1 MWKIYFK
8 IYIFTVE
15 NSLKSNLH
23 KKISAKMKSRGK
35 ICKTHFSGVNLGVAD
50 IRLPGEPIC
59 YIFPTELGFPQ
70 KCVLLQI
77 CLYKI
82 QNGAD
87 IWYPVDQNPVCSTK
101 ICHVLKMG
109 SNLVDISENVPI
121 WRGAADLRLAAEANL
136 LLFGRGTPS
145 PLTSDTTSRS
155 GAGFREVD

>member
-1 MWKIYFK
+1 MSPLFKFYNFDRKIY
-8 IYIFTVE
+8 
-15 NSLKSNLH
+15 S
-23 KKISAKMKSRGK
+23 KMKRRRE
-35 ICKTHFSGVNLGVAD
+35 IYKTHFSRVNLGVAD

-77 CLYKI
+77 CIYKI

-101 ICHVLKMG
+101 ICHVLKMKMG
-109 SNLVDISENVPI
+109 SNLSDISENVPI

-136 LLFGRGTPS
+136 LLFGHGAPS

-155 GAGFREVD
+155 GGGFREVD